1 MGVKIDYSNLTNAD
15 DAFKKAKS
23 VITPSYIEK
32 FNVKADITYDEAK
45 RTVKAKGS
53 GFKLDLCFFDNYCDL
68 NVDLSFLLKPLKGKI
83 VEMLEAQIKKNI

>member
-1 MGVKIDYSNLTNAD
+1 MGVKIDYSNLTTAD
-15 DAFKKAKS
+15 DAFKKAKL

-32 FNVKADITYDEAK
+32 FNVKADVSYDEAK
-45 RTVKAKGS
+45 RTVKAKGA
-53 GFKLDLCFFDNYCDL
+53 GFELDLCFFDNYCDL